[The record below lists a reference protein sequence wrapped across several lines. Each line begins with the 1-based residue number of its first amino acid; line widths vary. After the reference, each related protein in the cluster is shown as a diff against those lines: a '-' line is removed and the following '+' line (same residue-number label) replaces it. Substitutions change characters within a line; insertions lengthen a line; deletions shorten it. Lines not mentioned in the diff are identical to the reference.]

1 MTETTKRKEPPYHKL
16 TARESMASI
25 NARRALNTYEEV
37 SDRENMYA
45 TVSELLRLSMSLYI
59 YEDYL

>member
-45 TVSELLRLSMSLYI
+45 TVSEPLRLSMSL
-59 YEDYL
+59 